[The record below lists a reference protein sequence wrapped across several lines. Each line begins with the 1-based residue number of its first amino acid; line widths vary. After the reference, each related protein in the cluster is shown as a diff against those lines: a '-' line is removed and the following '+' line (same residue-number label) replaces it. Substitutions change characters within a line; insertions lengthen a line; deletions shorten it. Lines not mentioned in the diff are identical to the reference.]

1 MKPIETKRLI
11 LRPVDA
17 ERDAAFVLRMLNEP
31 DYIANV
37 TDRNVRTLAAAKDYI
52 REKFLPGHERY
63 GVGYCVVFLRPGAT
77 ARQVE
82 LKSSGT
88 PVGSCGL
95 MKRDTMEDFD
105 IGYSTLTQYA
115 GNGYAFEAAWAMME
129 YGRRELGL
137 KRIIGF
143 TSPTNAKSTHLLEKL
158 RLRFERMV
166 QVPGFPNEAR
176 LYGWEQKK

>member
-1 MKPIETKRLI
+1 MKQIETKRLI

-17 ERDAAFVLRMLNEP
+17 ERDAAFVLQMLNEP

-37 TDRNVRTLAAAKDYI
+37 ADRGVRTLVAAKDYI

-63 GVGYCVVFLRPGAT
+63 GVGYCVA
-77 ARQVE
+77 E
-82 LKSSGT
+82 LKSSGK

-105 IGYSTLTQYA
+105 IGYSTLIQHA
-115 GNGYAFEAAWAMME
+115 GNGYAFEAASALMD
-129 YGRRELGL
+129 YGRTEMGL

-143 TSPTNAKSTHLLEKL
+143 TSPTNAKSGHLLEKL
-158 RLRFERMV
+158 GLRFERMV
-166 QVPGFPNEAR
+166 QVPGFATEGR
-176 LYGWEQKK
+176 LYGWEAA